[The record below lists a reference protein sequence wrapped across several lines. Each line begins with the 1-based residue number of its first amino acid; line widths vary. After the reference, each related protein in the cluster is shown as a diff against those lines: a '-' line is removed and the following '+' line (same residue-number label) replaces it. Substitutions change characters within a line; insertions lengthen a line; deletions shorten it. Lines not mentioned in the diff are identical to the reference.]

1 MTAAE
6 ESGLDEDEMIFIS
19 GLLWDL
25 RGGDCLLL
33 FDGGDG
39 SSSSEELEL
48 DDFELSS
55 SESNIGGRALH

>member
-1 MTAAE
+1 LTAAE
-6 ESGLDEDEMIFIS
+6 KSGLDEDEMIFIS

-25 RGGDCLLL
+25 RGGDCLLF

-48 DDFELSS
+48 DEFTLSS
-55 SESNIGGRALH
+55 SESNINARAFR